1 MKIKHLMA
9 ATPLFLSSF
18 ILHPSAFPQGSLT
31 PPGPPAPTM
40 KTLDQIE
47 PRTPISSLPFT
58 ISASGS
64 YYLTQNLSVSTGN
77 AITINGIAGVTLDLN
92 GFTITSTAATASGT
106 AIALLNGGNDITIK
120 NGHIVSG
127 VTFSGGT
134 YSSGPGFIN
143 GIAYA
148 GAVQNVLVS
157 HVTVTGCLHTGLYLP
172 TVSSTA
178 VEFCVVQTVGTYGI
192 QADSV
197 SHSSAYQCG
206 SYGIVATTA
215 SDCSGLSTGSGTGLK
230 VQTATNCSGTARG
243 SGSGLSAQ
251 TATNCSGNN
260 TGGGTG
266 LDATT
271 ASNCTGASTGN
282 GTGVSAILAMN
293 CVGTSTGSGFGVI
306 ADVALNCFG
315 SSDSGNGLQ
324 FTLIGAM
331 CYGIRGSPNAVGS
344 VLGGGLVGPKV
355 LP

>member
-1 MKIKHLMA
+1 MKIKHLLA

-18 ILHPSAFPQGSLT
+18 ILHPSAFPQGPLT
-31 PPGPPAPTM
+31 PPGPPGPTM

-77 AITINGIAGVTLDLN
+77 AITINGIAGITLDLN

-134 YSSGPGFIN
+134 YSSGPGFVN

-178 VEFCVVQTVGTYGI
+178 VEFCVVQTAGTYGI

-215 SDCSGLSTGSGTGLK
+215 SDCYGLSTGSGTGLK
-230 VQTATNCSGTARG
+230 AQTATNCYGTARG

-251 TATNCSGNN
+251 TANNCYGNN

-271 ASNCTGASTGN
+271 ANNCTGASTGN
-282 GTGVSAILAMN
+282 GTGVSAILALN
-293 CVGTSTGSGFGVI
+293 CVGTSTGSGYGVI
-306 ADVALNCFG
+306 AQVALNCFG
-315 SSDSGNGLQ
+315 TSDSGIGLG
-324 FTLIGAM
+324 FNFIGAM

-344 VLGGGLVGPKV
+344 VLGGGLVGPKT